1 MHVCLIKYIND
12 GPYFF
17 VSMSVAIST
26 YKCKNDLMPVFNLR
40 SHVLIDNLFKFYYGV
55 SFRQPKS
62 QSSWYNIGKITV
74 FIHDPFIPLRADITI
89 QSFIRKNFIDEF
101 ILLVA
106 FGCNPSK
113 TFIENVFINWN
124 FNTYFGILSAP
135 RVQLSLDLPVHTFI
149 KSLQAIAEGII
160 GWF

>member
-1 MHVCLIKYIND
+1 MDHI
-12 GPYFF
+12 F

-40 SHVLIDNLFKFYYGV
+40 SHVFIDNLFKFYYGV
-55 SFRQPKS
+55 SFCQPKS

-113 TFIENVFINWN
+113 TFMKTSLSTGISIRISGSSLRPEYN
-124 FNTYFGILSAP
+124 FRLI
-135 RVQLSLDLPVHTFI
+135 SLYTR
-149 KSLQAIAEGII
+149 S
-160 GWF
+160 

>member
-1 MHVCLIKYIND
+1 MDHI
-12 GPYFF
+12 F

-40 SHVLIDNLFKFYYGV
+40 SHVFIDNLFKFYYGV
-55 SFRQPKS
+55 SFCQPKS

-89 QSFIRKNFIDEF
+89 QSFIRKNFIDES

-106 FGCNPSK
+106 FGCFGCNPSK
-113 TFIENVFINWN
+113 TFMKTSLSTGISIRISGSSLRPEYN
-124 FNTYFGILSAP
+124 FRLI
-135 RVQLSLDLPVHTFI
+135 SLYTR
-149 KSLQAIAEGII
+149 S
-160 GWF
+160 